1 MTPGARRMLQQTLAR
16 GEHDLGP
23 RTISADGQT

>member
-16 GEHDLGP
+16 GERDLGQP
-23 RTISADGQT
+23 AISADGQA